1 MPHVITQ
8 SCCSDAACTF
18 ACPVNCIHPTPDEPG
33 FATAEMLYVDPTT
46 CVDCGACVTACPVD
60 AIGPAHRLPEEHKV
74 YIEIN
79 RSLAAADPANSSLGG
94 PNPQERS
101 RPPMAHTVPPK
112 QLPIPDGTVVS
123 VGVIGSGPA
132 AMYAADELLR
142 WEGVTVDV
150 YEKLSTP
157 YGLARFGVA
166 PDHTRTRKVSGL
178 FDKVAADPNFTIHLN
193 TEVGRPGTGSA
204 ANAAREYVSLE
215 ELRRRHDAII
225 VAVGASTDKKLGIE
239 GEDLPNVRSATDF
252 VAWYNGH
259 PEHRGD
265 DVDLSHDRIVIIGN
279 GNVALDA
286 ARILTAEPEELEGTT
301 ISPAALAALKNSKV
315 EEVVIVARRG
325 PEHAAF
331 TLPEA
336 LGLADERTV
345 IVHPDPDVAETLV
358 AGSDSELVSHKLQL
372 LESMETQ
379 SEAPRRIR
387 FRFLTTPESIED
399 TGDGLVLHA
408 KHTETGEAIELPVGM
423 VFTSVGYRGVPVE
436 GLPFDERRA
445 VLPNEA
451 GRVLGDDGAPLP
463 GVYVTGWI
471 KRGPNGFIGTNK
483 TDSQETVEKFAEDVM
498 SGVVKGRPAGKRKRT
513 LGRFLGA

>member
-193 TEVGRPGTGSA
+193 TEVGRPGAGSA
-204 ANAAREYVSLE
+204 ANGAREYVSLE

-379 SEAPRRIR
+379 SDAPRRIR

-483 TDSQETVEKFAEDVM
+483 TDSQETVEKFAEDVK

>member
-8 SCCSDAACTF
+8 SCCSDASCTF

-74 YIEIN
+74 YIELN

-112 QLPIPDGTVVS
+112 ILPIADGTVIS

-142 WEGVTVDV
+142 YPGVTVDV

-178 FDKVAADPNFTIHLN
+178 FDKVAADPNFRIHLN
-193 TEVGRPGTGSA
+193 TEVGTD
-204 ANAAREYVSLE
+204 VSLE
-215 ELRRRHDAII
+215 ELRNRHDAIV
-225 VAVGASTDKKLGIE
+225 VAVGASTDKKLGIT

-259 PEHRGD
+259 PEHKGD
-265 DVDLSHDRIVIIGN
+265 AVDLTHDRIVIIGN

-286 ARILTAEPEELEGTT
+286 ARILTASPEELEGTT
-301 ISPAALAALKNSKV
+301 ISPAALAALRESKV

-345 IVHPDPDVAETLV
+345 VVHPDPDVAETIV
-358 AGSDSELVSHKLQL
+358 AGSESELIGHKLAL
-372 LESMETQ
+372 LESLPTQ
-379 SEAPRRIR
+379 SDVPRRIR
-387 FRFLTTPESIED
+387 LRFLTTPESIEATD
-399 TGDGLVLHA
+399 DGLVLHA
-408 KHTETGEAIELPVGM
+408 KHSVTGEAVDLPVGM
-423 VFTSVGYRGVPVE
+423 VLTSVGYRGVPVP
-436 GLPFDERRA
+436 GLPFDDRRA

-483 TDSQETVEKFAEDVM
+483 TDSQETVEKFAEDVAA
-498 SGVVKGRPAGKRKRT
+498 GIVKGRPSGKRKRP
-513 LGRFLGA
+513 LSRILGA

>member
-8 SCCSDAACTF
+8 SCCSDASCTF

-60 AIGPAHRLPEEHKV
+60 AIGPAHRLPDEHKV
-74 YIEIN
+74 YIELN
-79 RSLAAADPANSSLGG
+79 RSLAAADPANAVLDS
-94 PNPQERS
+94 PNPQQRS

-112 QLPIPDGTVVS
+112 LLPIAKDEVIS

-142 WEGVTVDV
+142 YEQVTVDV

-178 FDKVAADPNFTIHLN
+178 FDKVAADPAFRLHLD
-193 TEVGRPGTGSA
+193 TEVGRDIGI
-204 ANAAREYVSLE
+204 E
-215 ELRRRHDAII
+215 ELRQRHDAIV
-225 VAVGASTDKKLGIE
+225 VAVGASTDKKLGID
-239 GEDLPNVRSATDF
+239 GEDLPGVRSATDF

-265 DVDLSHDRIVIIGN
+265 PIDLGHERIVIIGN

-286 ARILTAEPEELEGTT
+286 ARILTADPDELTDTT
-301 ISPAALAALKNSKV
+301 ISPAALQALRSSQV

-336 LGLADERTV
+336 LGLTQQRTV
-345 IVHPDPDVAETLV
+345 VLHPDPDVAETLV
-358 AGSDSELVSHKLQL
+358 AGGESELAGHKLAL
-372 LESMETQ
+372 LESLDTR
-379 SEAPRRIR
+379 SDARRRIR
-387 FRFLTTPESIED
+387 LRFLTTPESIE
-399 TGDGLVLHA
+399 TSGDGLILRARHSL
-408 KHTETGEAIELPVGM
+408 TGQPVGLPAAM
-423 VFTSVGYRGVPVE
+423 VLTSVGYRGVPVP
-436 GLPFDERRA
+436 GLPFDDRA
-445 VLPNEA
+445 CVLPNAA

-471 KRGPNGFIGTNK
+471 KRGPNGFIGTNR
-483 TDSQETVEKFAEDVM
+483 TDSQETVARLAEDVAA
-498 SGVVKGRPAGKRKRT
+498 GVVTGRAAGSGKRGLRR
-513 LGRFLGA
+513 LLGA

>member
-8 SCCSDAACTF
+8 SCCSDASCTF

-74 YIEIN
+74 YIELN
-79 RSLAAADPANSSLGG
+79 RSLAAADPANSKLGG

-112 QLPIPDGTVVS
+112 QLPIPAGNVVS

-142 WEGVTVDV
+142 YHGVTVDV

-193 TEVGRPGTGSA
+193 TEVGRD
-204 ANAAREYVSLE
+204 VSLE
-215 ELRRRHDAII
+215 ELRRRHDAIV
-225 VAVGASTDKKLGIE
+225 VAVGASTDKKLGIT

-265 DVDLSHDRIVIIGN
+265 DMDLAHEKIVIIGN

-286 ARILTAEPEELEGTT
+286 ARILTAEPEELEETT
-301 ISPAALAALKNSKV
+301 ISPAALAALKDSRV

-336 LGLADERTV
+336 LGLVDERTV
-345 IVHPDPDVAETLV
+345 VVHPDPDVAETLV
-358 AGSDSELVSHKLQL
+358 AGSESELTAHKLEL
-372 LESMETQ
+372 LESLETQ
-379 SEAPRRIR
+379 SDAAHRIR
-387 FRFLTTPESIED
+387 LRFLTTPESIED

-408 KHTETGEAIELPVGM
+408 KHSVTGEAVDLPVGM
-423 VFTSVGYRGVPVE
+423 VLTSVGYRGVPVE

-483 TDSQETVEKFAEDVM
+483 TDSQETVERFAEDVV
-498 SGVVKGRPAGKRKRT
+498 SGVIGNRPSGKRKRPFS
-513 LGRFLGA
+513 RILGA

>member
-94 PNPQERS
+94 PNPQARS

-178 FDKVAADPNFTIHLN
+178 FDKVAADPNFHIHLN
-193 TEVGRPGTGSA
+193 TEVGRDI
-204 ANAAREYVSLE
+204 SLE

-225 VAVGASTDKKLGIE
+225 VAVGASTDKKLGIP
-239 GEDLPNVRSATDF
+239 GEELPNVRSATDF

-345 IVHPDPDVAETLV
+345 IVHPDPDVAESLV

-372 LESMETQ
+372 LESLETQ
-379 SEAPRRIR
+379 SDASRRIR
-387 FRFLTTPESIED
+387 LRFLTTPESIED

-408 KHTETGEAIELPVGM
+408 KHSETGEAIELPVGM

-451 GRVLGDDGAPLP
+451 GRVLGDDGAPIP

-483 TDSQETVEKFAEDVM
+483 TDSQETVERFAEDVV
-498 SGVVKGRPAGKRKRT
+498 SGVVTGRPLSSRGKRKRA